1 MYGTAKVVKSKVDVQ
16 VELNTGKQFL
26 GAFFLR
32 RNQRISEVLNDE
44 RVFIPV
50 EIIGGLIVQL
60 PKGTIAK
67 VTTLDQEVDAE
78 LVPDPYDILGL
89 SEKATDSE
97 VESTYLR
104 RAKSYH
110 PDMIQAAGVPAEFV
124 EIANLQ
130 LALINDAY
138 ARITAF
144 RPAPGGGAAEREPGT
159 D

>member
-1 MYGTAKVVKSKVDVQ
+1 MYGTVKVVKSKVDVQ

-44 RVFIPV
+44 RMFIPI
-50 EIIGGLIVQL
+50 EMIGGIIVQV

-67 VTTLDQEVDAE
+67 VTTLDQEIDGE
-78 LVPDPYDILGL
+78 LIQDPYDILGL

-110 PDMIQAAGVPAEFV
+110 PDMIQAAGLPAEFG
-124 EIANLQ
+124 EIANTQ
-130 LALINDAY
+130 LTRINEAY
-138 ARITAF
+138 ERIMGS
-144 RPAPGGGAAEREPGT
+144 RKDQGESAAEREPET

>member
-110 PDMIQAAGVPAEFV
+110 PDMIQAAGVPAEFI
-124 EIANLQ
+124 EIADLQ

-138 ARITAF
+138 ERITAS
-144 RPAPGGGAAEREPGT
+144 RKDQGGSAAERVPGT